1 VDGKMISICGRFRKK
16 SKEAAQS
23 RLFMLI
29 ALCYVM
35 VYNVDQ
41 YYIFNYR
48 DNINAFLK
56 PIDFILFLL
65 RIKNDII
72 GKQVFIL

>member
-1 VDGKMISICGRFRKK
+1 
-16 SKEAAQS
+16 
-23 RLFMLI
+23 MLI